1 MRAAGDFVAALRA
14 RMPRLAGIALASTH
28 LALLAPAFAE
38 VAHDL
43 PLFDAT
49 ERVIHDVEEFTA
61 RGSGRT
67 VLLATA
73 SAERP
78 LVEFERAL
86 RAVGCDL
93 TPLAV
98 SFRGA

>member
-1 MRAAGDFVAALRA
+1 
-14 RMPRLAGIALASTH
+14 MPHLAGIALASTH
-28 LALLAPAFAE
+28 LAQLAPAFAE

-43 PLFDAT
+43 PLFYAT

-67 VLLATA
+67 VQLATA